1 MVYGRTDGE
10 RSASAEYVPGKNHH
24 TDVEEARFVVCVR
37 PYDGKAE
44 RRRGQQ
50 VHTPSP
56 IDDILS
62 RRARSRSMNA
72 SPLFDPQY
80 LPIIVGTLVGFAAL
94 AALLLVP
101 IYRFLDREEEVAEDW
116 TPEALAE
123 RMRERQQTAA
133 NGTEA
138 AEEREHS
145 SEPDGSP
152 SASP

>member
-1 MVYGRTDGE
+1 M
-10 RSASAEYVPGKNHH
+10 
-24 TDVEEARFVVCVR
+24 DV
-37 PYDGKAE
+37 
-44 RRRGQQ
+44 
-50 VHTPSP
+50 
-56 IDDILS
+56 
-62 RRARSRSMNA
+62 

-123 RMRERQQTAA
+123 RMRERQQTAV

-145 SEPDGSP
+145 SEPNGSP

>member
-1 MVYGRTDGE
+1 MD
-10 RSASAEYVPGKNHH
+10 
-24 TDVEEARFVVCVR
+24 
-37 PYDGKAE
+37 
-44 RRRGQQ
+44 
-50 VHTPSP
+50 
-56 IDDILS
+56 
-62 RRARSRSMNA
+62 A

-80 LPIIVGTLVGFAAL
+80 LPIIVGTLMGFAAL

-101 IYRFLDREEEVAEDW
+101 IYRFLDREEVVAEDW

-138 AEEREHS
+138 TEEREHS

>member
-1 MVYGRTDGE
+1 MD
-10 RSASAEYVPGKNHH
+10 
-24 TDVEEARFVVCVR
+24 
-37 PYDGKAE
+37 
-44 RRRGQQ
+44 
-50 VHTPSP
+50 
-56 IDDILS
+56 
-62 RRARSRSMNA
+62 A

-80 LPIIVGTLVGFAAL
+80 LPIIMGTLVGFAAL

-133 NGTEA
+133 NGTKA

-152 SASP
+152 